1 MAGVFGYGVTTD
13 VLIAGGRAR
22 FLYVVRAETPE
33 EAYRIVR
40 QTVSEGSD
48 VGETCYPLS
57 ELDFGQFSLL
67 GNGRFAGISDAG
79 GNFRT
84 VPGASGTH

>member
-57 ELDFGQFSLL
+57 EETAERMNLAPGQARRL
-67 GNGRFAGISDAG
+67 
-79 GNFRT
+79 
-84 VPGASGTH
+84 